1 MLNAMK
7 SLLLLLVALILPNGC
22 TGPRTTTPVIDAA
35 RAGNTVELE
44 RLLSAG
50 ADANQRAGV
59 NDWTPLMHAI
69 HKGQTESVRVLLRHR
84 ADVHALTA
92 HRSNALIMAAGY
104 GYAPIVRLLLD
115 AGADPAYRDDNGQ
128 SALSA
133 AVGGTTDID
142 RFTVGKCQ
150 TETVRVL
157 LERAPQ
163 LRAKANVGDIPKR
176 IARFAGCSEVVALL
190 ETGR

>member
-7 SLLLLLVALILPNGC
+7 NLLVLLAAVVFPNGC
-22 TGPRTTTPVIDAA
+22 TGPHTTTPVIDAV
-35 RAGNTVELE
+35 RAGNTAELE

-69 HKGQTESVRVLLRHR
+69 HKGQTKSVRVLLRHG

-104 GYAPIVRLLLD
+104 GYEAIVRLLLD
-115 AGADPAYRDDNGQ
+115 AGADPAHRDDNGQ
-128 SALSA
+128 SALS
-133 AVGGTTDID
+133 
-142 RFTVGKCQ
+142 
-150 TETVRVL
+150 
-157 LERAPQ
+157 
-163 LRAKANVGDIPKR
+163 
-176 IARFAGCSEVVALL
+176 
-190 ETGR
+190 